1 MKKDNKMEVA
11 FHIMIDKLKSGVWKK
26 ATTKSWQDEHG
37 QYVTLKIVDGR
48 MVLLYHESHD
58 SVIGWTLNMADSL
71 NIKFIE
77 LKL

>member
-1 MKKDNKMEVA
+1 MEVA

-26 ATTKSWQDEHG
+26 ATTKSWQEGYG
-37 QYVTLKIVDGR
+37 QYITLRNTDGR
-48 MVLLYHESHD
+48 IKLLYHESHD
-58 SVIGWTLNMADSL
+58 SVVGWTLSCNDSL